1 MVKSTVRP
9 NNSFNASANKV
20 AFMRETRF
28 ILAVRRAALIRA
40 LGTLTT
46 VRPAADGGAINMHN
60 WSDSKTWTENW
71 ITEQEL
77 NSGGQA
83 TAKLVRN
90 KATSAVA
97 FLKILSRQGDTERRA
112 RFFREATAYA
122 TIEHHF
128 IPALIESNAHKYQD
142 LEYKLYLIIEHIEGP
157 TLAEYVARH
166 GQLNFVDASA
176 VLLGLLDAIEYC
188 HANELIHRDIK
199 PDNIILRNF
208 NVEAPTLLD
217 FGIAYKDETDS
228 SFETDYAQELGN
240 RFLRLPEL
248 SAGSTSKQ
256 DKRADISFLGG
267 IFYYLLT
274 GVIPSVLFDEEGR
287 MPHQR
292 AGIAAKLKESF
303 NGRLQALLEFFDKSF
318 SPKLSGRFSS
328 AKEMKVS
335 LESLINMH
343 KNPVSD
349 AAEPNIDEI
358 LTFINS
364 SANQELARNKRL
376 YDLAMTKI
384 RAIHS
389 QIAHQVAPT
398 YVSYQTGYVN
408 FVDGLRNDLGFS
420 HFATHDKRFVPSF
433 LIKVIGNELVVMVNG
448 APIYRTELEAPVF
461 SEEFEKEVRRVFL
474 SGLRELLEEPF
485 P

>member
-1 MVKSTVRP
+1 
-9 NNSFNASANKV
+9 
-20 AFMRETRF
+20 
-28 ILAVRRAALIRA
+28 LA
-40 LGTLTT
+40 G
-46 VRPAADGGAINMHN
+46 GGATNMHN

-77 NSGGQA
+77 DSGGQA
-83 TAKLVRN
+83 TAKLVKS

-97 FLKILSRQGDTERRA
+97 FLKILSRQCDTERRA
-112 RFFREATAYA
+112 RFFREATAYG
-122 TIEHHF
+122 TTDHHF

-142 LEYKLYLIIEHIEGP
+142 PEYKLYLITEYIEGP
-157 TLAEYVARH
+157 TLSEYTTHH

-199 PDNIILRNF
+199 PDNIILRKV
-208 NVEAPTLLD
+208 NVETPMLLD
-217 FGIAYKDETDS
+217 FGIAYKGETDS
-228 SFETDYAQELGN
+228 GFETDYAQELGN

-248 SAGSTSKQ
+248 SVGSTSKQ

-274 GVIPSVLFDEEGR
+274 KVIPSVLLDEEGR

-328 AKEMKVS
+328 AKEMRSS
-335 LESLINMH
+335 LERLIDMH
-343 KNPVSD
+343 KGHVRDSADPS
-349 AAEPNIDEI
+349 IDEI
-358 LTFINS
+358 LAFINS

-376 YDLAMTKI
+376 YDLAMNKI
-384 RAIHS
+384 TAIHS
-389 QIAHQVAPT
+389 QIAQRVAPT

-408 FVDGLRNDLGFS
+408 FVDGLRNDLGFT
-420 HFATHDKRFVPSF
+420 HFATHDRRFVPSF
-433 LIKVIGNELVVMVNG
+433 LIKVMGNELVIMADG

-461 SEEFEKEVRRVFL
+461 SEEFEKEVNRIFL
-474 SGLRELLEEPF
+474 SGLRELLEKPF